1 MLFHEYIEHYSIP
14 YRLKKLQKLFIAYHI
29 YTLGEQNM
37 EYGILSV
44 VPPVV
49 AIVLAIWTKKVIPSL
64 AIGIWVGAIIFSQS
78 LGIATAT
85 DWMIGTLA
93 DTWYLYLAGFMI
105 LLGPGVAL
113 LYRAGGTLAISNWA
127 AAKLKS
133 ERQVGLLA
141 WILGMAFFVSDYGNS
156 AVVGT
161 TMKDIAGKYRM
172 SKEKLA
178 YILDSTAAPV
188 ATFTI
193 SDWMAYQL
201 GMVAI
206 GLEAAG
212 ITDIA
217 DPRFQAYLQSIP
229 FNLYCLLAVIMVGII
244 VISRRDYGEMLT
256 AEHRSWTTG
265 KLIRD
270 DGEPLQQIEHYIKD
284 PKETR
289 PMVITFIL
297 PLVTLVAVTLIGV
310 FLTGSAPG
318 RNIIDIFGNAEW
330 MKSLFWGAMG
340 MIGMGAL
347 LNRGFGIM
355 DFDEIMDTFKNG
367 LGVMLNAV
375 TIIILAW
382 TIGTT
387 TSELGTAEYVVSLSE
402 GIIGPVSLPIVVILA
417 AAFIA
422 FSTGTSWGTMAIIT
436 PIAIPLAWEITGDLT
451 VVYAMIGI
459 VFSGSIFGDHC
470 SPISDTTVLAST
482 FTGSDHVDHVR
493 TQIYYAVT
501 VLLVAMLLLFIWGL
515 TGISIFIMIPIGIIL
530 LIALVYIL
538 SNFDAGRK
546 GIPPRPSDDR
556 REEILAE
563 IREKERMEEEMGEEE
578 EFGEL
583 ETEEEDEELFEESE
597 GEEIEEEPFEEE

>member
-1 MLFHEYIEHYSIP
+1 MEFGIISI
-14 YRLKKLQKLFIAYHI
+14 
-29 YTLGEQNM
+29 
-37 EYGILSV
+37 

-49 AIVLAIWTKKVIPSL
+49 AIILAIWTKKVIPSL

-85 DWMIGTLA
+85 DWMMETLA
-93 DTWYLYLAGFMI
+93 DPWYLYLAGFMI
-105 LLGPGVAL
+105 LLGPGIAL

-127 AAKLKS
+127 AKKLKN
-133 ERQVGLLA
+133 ERQVGILT
-141 WILGMAFFVSDYGNS
+141 WILGMLFFVSDYGNS

-161 TMKDIAGKYRM
+161 TMKDISGKYRM
-172 SKEKLA
+172 SKEKLS

-188 ATFTI
+188 ATFTL

-217 DPRFQAYLQSIP
+217 DPPFQAYLQSIP
-229 FNLYCLLAVIMVGII
+229 FNLYCLLAVVMVGII
-244 VISRRDYGEMLT
+244 VISRRDYGEMLD

-265 KLIRD
+265 QLIRE
-270 DGEPLQQIEHYIKD
+270 DGEPLQQIEEYIKD

-289 PMVITFIL
+289 PLVITFIL
-297 PLVTLVAVTLIGV
+297 PLLSLVIVTLIGV
-310 FLTGSAPG
+310 FLTGRAPG
-318 RNIIDIFGNAEW
+318 RDIVDIFGSAEW
-330 MKSLFWGAMG
+330 VKSLFWGAMA
-340 MIGMGAL
+340 MIGMGML
-347 LNRGFGIM
+347 LNRGLGIM

-367 LGVMLNAV
+367 LSVMLNAV

-382 TIGTT
+382 TIGTVT
-387 TSELGTAEYVVSLSE
+387 DRLGTADYVVSISE
-402 GIIGPVSLPIVVILA
+402 GLIGPVSLPIVVLLA

-451 VVYAMIGI
+451 MVYAMIGV
-459 VFSGSIFGDHC
+459 VFSGAIFGDHS

-501 VLLVAMLLLFIWGL
+501 VILVSMLLLLIYGL
-515 TGISIFIMIPIGIIL
+515 TSISIFILIPIGVLL
-530 LIALVYIL
+530 LIGLVYLL
-538 SNFDAGRK
+538 SNFDGRRK
-546 GIPPRPSDDR
+546 GIRSKPTDENRD
-556 REEILAE
+556 EILGQILGRTE
-563 IREKERMEEEMGEEE
+563 SEELTEEE
-578 EFGEL
+578 EL
-583 ETEEEDEELFEESE
+583 LEEELS
-597 GEEIEEEPFEEE
+597 EEEENEENL